1 MPFYKQTEMEEISLP
16 EQPMGTF
23 QSLPGELMK
32 VGFVTYYK
40 NNLTIPH
47 LHPNEEQFAYIIE
60 GRQFMILGQEEA
72 IVGPGDLIHTPK
84 NTVHCGI
91 ILDEKT
97 LMFVVKSPCGDG
109 GLAQDYQAV
118 EKTEETIEY
127 LKKKFI
133 ELS

>member
-23 QSLPGELMK
+23 QSLAGELMK
-32 VGFVTYYK
+32 VGFVTYYQS
-40 NNLTIPH
+40 NLTIPH

-60 GRQFMILGQEEA
+60 GRQFMILGDDEA
-72 IVGPGDLIHTPK
+72 VVGPGDLIHTPK
-84 NTVHCGI
+84 NTIHSGI

-109 GLAQDYQAV
+109 GLAQDYQGV
-118 EKTEETIEY
+118 ENTEETIAY
-127 LKKKFI
+127 LKKKYK
-133 ELS
+133 EMS